1 MIVPVELSGI
11 GIWDPRLRE
20 GDPAEIADDAAELET
35 LGYSALWI
43 HDTGG
48 DVFGALE
55 RLLESTATV
64 TVASG
69 ILNLW
74 MHPAEETAARR
85 AELVAAHG
93 PRLMLGIGISHA
105 PLVDATEPGR
115 YRQPMETMSAYLDGL
130 DAAAEPVPVGE
141 RMLAAL
147 RPKML
152 ELAGRRSRGAFP
164 YNMTP
169 DHTARAR
176 EILGPGALLATE
188 QKVLLETDPGLA
200 RAAARR
206 SLAMYL
212 GLPNYVNG
220 WRWLGFGDDD
230 LTGGGSDRF
239 VDAVVAWGDEAAIA
253 RRVAEH
259 RAAGADHVC
268 IQAVSGDVKEARD
281 TWRALAPVLVG

>member
-1 MIVPVELSGI
+1 MELTGT
-11 GIWDPRLRE
+11 GIWDQRLRT
-20 GDPAEIADDAAELET
+20 GDPAEIADDAAELES

-43 HDTGG
+43 HDVGG
-48 DVFGALE
+48 DVFGALA
-55 RLLESTATV
+55 RLLEATSTV

-69 ILNLW
+69 ILNVW

-105 PLVDATEPGR
+105 PVVDATEPGR
-115 YRQPMETMSAYLDGL
+115 FRNPMDTMNAYLDGL
-130 DAAAEPVPVGE
+130 DAAPEPVPAGE

-147 RPKML
+147 RPKMV
-152 ELAGRRSRGAFP
+152 ELSARRSRGAFP

-169 DHTARAR
+169 EHTARAR
-176 EILGPGALLATE
+176 ELLGPGGLLATE
-188 QKVLLETDPGLA
+188 QKVVLETDPGLA
-200 RAAARR
+200 RAAARQH
-206 SLAMYL
+206 LANYFR
-212 GLPNYVNG
+212 LPNYVNA

-230 LTGGGSDRF
+230 LAGGGSDRLL
-239 VDAVVAWGDEAAIA
+239 DAVVAWGDEAAIA
-253 RRVAEH
+253 RRIAEH

-268 IQAVSGDVKEARD
+268 IQALSDDMKGARE